1 MIPVV
6 LAMGRTQFDSQHAA
20 KIQQSANRGWPDL
33 LAYPDLFAHL
43 GVGLSSALWSGRAAL
58 DGPGLRPLDMVS
70 WNPFLV
76 ICLRSSCH
84 SRAIFTG
91 GWDGFVSSALLGRTT
106 LSTVAASAFLG
117 EVWRD
122 PDGVEEIDH
131 TDEAREDEEVEE
143 DARDIA

>member
-1 MIPVV
+1 VIPVV
-6 LAMGRTQFDSQHAA
+6 LAMCRTHIDGQPAA
-20 KIQQSANRGWPDL
+20 KMQQNANRCWPDL
-33 LAYPDLFAHL
+33 LGYSDLFAHL
-43 GVGLSSALWSGRAAL
+43 GFRLASALWSGRATL
-58 DGPGLRPLDMVS
+58 DGPGLRSLDMVS
-70 WNPFLV
+70 WDPFLV

-91 GWDGFVSSALLGRTT
+91 SWDAFVSSALLWPTT

-122 PDGVEEIDH
+122 PDSVEEVDH

-143 DARDIA
+143 DTSDIA